1 MILLDIINNLK
12 KELLVNEDSDK
23 SINESYIV
31 LKFVNNY
38 DNLDKINNEIIDK
51 NSIGKN
57 ETIEIKCII
66 CDFLGSGSYGKVF
79 KIRIKKKYY
88 ALKINENE
96 KPHNLK
102 SRFESLI
109 KIDQLKKYVIK
120 IHIAGNID
128 CGKYK
133 YFSIME
139 YGGSS
144 LKSKIPLS
152 SSQEVI
158 FVMRQL
164 YNIVYLCSKYR
175 LYLTDFK
182 FNNIVVCDLF
192 RLRLIDIYMDCKSYE
207 PCKEC
212 KIVKTYSTIEMDK
225 IRNILDDEEYKHT
238 YHLIPLGIGLIDLL
252 CKKTASQ
259 IIALLANNFN
269 INLSLKQMIPLIQ
282 LANYNYIHKTNTLIK
297 EEYQPIYKIKKRIE
311 KKYPII
317 KDDIFY
323 KTFVSLIEVKD
334 EYKNVLSS
342 NKLHLILY
350 GLFSAYPDDRTLE
363 PLKKFLNDKN

>member
-1 MILLDIINNLK
+1 MILLDIMNNLK
-12 KELLVNEDSDK
+12 KELLVNEDSLE
-23 SINESYIV
+23 SINENNIV
-31 LKFVNNY
+31 LKFINNF
-38 DNLDKINNEIIDK
+38 DNLDKINNEIIEK
-51 NSIGKN
+51 NSLSKN
-57 ETIEIKCII
+57 ETFEIKCHI
-66 CDFLGSGSYGKVF
+66 CDFLGSGSYGKVY

-88 ALKINENE
+88 ALKISENE
-96 KPHNLK
+96 KPNNLK
-102 SRFESLI
+102 LRYESLI
-109 KIDQLKKYVIK
+109 NIDQLKKYVIK
-120 IHIAGNID
+120 IHLAGNID

-182 FNNIVVCDLF
+182 FNNIVVCDLY

-225 IRNILDDEEYKHT
+225 IKNILDDKDYKHT
-238 YHLIPLGIGLIDLL
+238 YHLIPLGVGLIDLL
-252 CKKTASQ
+252 CKKSASH
-259 IIALLANNFN
+259 IIGSLANNFS

-297 EEYQPIYKIKKRIE
+297 EEYHPVYKIKKKIE
-311 KKYPII
+311 KKFPIVR
-317 KDDIFY
+317 DEVFY
-323 KTFVSLIEVKD
+323 KTFLSLIEVRD
-334 EYKNVLSS
+334 EYKNVIPSS
-342 NKLHLILY
+342 KLHTILH